1 MFHILKYVWFVF
13 LLVLK
18 NIYQD
23 KNVNLMPLK
32 MSCDVTQEKLTFS
45 LNHQYMCSHVCLFFK
60 GNLKNIYIKIS

>member
-32 MSCDVTQEKLTFS
+32 MSCDVTQEKLTKIKKINKRF
-45 LNHQYMCSHVCLFFK
+45 L
-60 GNLKNIYIKIS
+60 YIFI